1 MKAINLLIIII
12 LTVFIGLAGK
22 AQDRILLSK
31 AKVHIGDGK
40 VINQGLVGIQGENI
54 ILVENALTYTIDKS
68 KWDTI
73 IELKGQE
80 LYPGFFAPNSTLGL
94 TEVDA
99 VRATRDFHEVGTYNP
114 HIRALIA
121 FDAESK
127 VSSTV
132 KTNGVLYAQSTPRG
146 GVISG
151 SSSIMKLEAWNW
163 EDAAVKKDD
172 GIHLNWPSSVKG
184 GGWWADPS
192 PKKINDEYSN
202 QLKNI
207 RDFFE
212 AALSY
217 SKSNDK
223 YDARFEAMREL
234 FTGEKRL
241 YIHANQLRALLDIID
256 FKRELKINFPVI
268 VGGYDAYKIADQLKD
283 AEIPIILKGG
293 HTLPENEDDP
303 IDLPYR
309 LPFLLQEAGILFC
322 IQNSGGMETMNTR
335 NIPFLAGTAMAYGLT
350 EEEAIAAVSLNTAKI
365 LGVDKVT
372 GSITV
377 GKKATLF
384 VSSGNALDMR
394 TNDLTLGMIHGKF
407 ISLTNLQTD
416 LYNKYKQK
424 YENQKK

>member
-1 MKAINLLIIII
+1 MKAINLFTTVI
-12 LTVFIGLAGK
+12 LTVFIGLVGN
-22 AQDRILLSK
+22 AQNRILLSK
-31 AKVHIGDGK
+31 AKVHVGNGK
-40 VINQGLVGIQGENI
+40 VINQGLVGIEGEHI

-73 IELKGQE
+73 IDLKDQE

-94 TEVDA
+94 TEIDA
-99 VRATRDFHEVGTYNP
+99 VRATRDFKEVGAFNP

-121 FDAESK
+121 FNAESE
-127 VSSTV
+127 VSTTV
-132 KTNGVLYAQSTPRG
+132 KTNGVLYTQATPQG
-146 GVISG
+146 GIISG

-172 GIHLNWPSSVKG
+172 GIHLNWPSTVKG
-184 GGWWADPS
+184 GGWWAEPA
-192 PKKINDEYSN
+192 PKKSNDDYSA
-202 QLKNI
+202 QLIEI

-212 AALSY
+212 AALAY
-217 SKSNDK
+217 SKSNDS
-223 YDARFEAMREL
+223 YDARFEAMRGL

-268 VGGYDAYKIADQLKD
+268 VGGYDAYKVADQLKD

-309 LPFLLQEAGILFC
+309 LPALLQEAGILFC

-350 EEEAIAAVSLNTAKI
+350 EEQAISAVTLNTAKI
-365 LGVDKVT
+365 LGIDKIT
-372 GSITV
+372 GSIEV

-384 VSSGNALDMR
+384 VSTGNALDMR
-394 TNDLTLGMIHGKF
+394 TNNLTLGMIHGKF
-407 ISLTNLQTD
+407 ILLTNLQTD
-416 LYNKYKQK
+416 LYEKYKKK
-424 YENQKK
+424 YEDKK